1 MSGFDERSVS
11 VLGGGSWG
19 TALAHIVASHGY
31 DTLLWVRR
39 EDQAQEINELH
50 TNSRYLKNGVLD
62 SRVEATTDLERVAL
76 RSEVIIHVVPSK
88 AFREVSYQLGDF
100 LSGDQIVLSATKGLE
115 GDDLKRMSQVL
126 LEETCVRKIGAL
138 SGPNLAQ
145 EVIAGHPSATVVASP
160 FSEVIE
166 KAERLLAGP
175 TFRLYGNA
183 DMVGVEMAGALKN
196 IYAIAGGIAAGQGY
210 GANTLSALITRGL
223 AEISR
228 LGEHFGADRLTFQGL
243 AGVGDLVATCTSTLS
258 RNHTVGRHLA
268 KGEALEEIVA
278 NLGMVAEGVNTT
290 RVVHAF
296 AQAQGIDMPIAR
308 AVHGVLFESMTPAE
322 SLGEL
327 MCRASRYEGHDQP
340 IQSQTLFGQSITE
353 AAALVARRSEREP

>member
-1 MSGFDERSVS
+1 MSAFDEKRVS

-31 DTLLWVRR
+31 ETLLWVRR
-39 EDQAQEINELH
+39 EDQAEEINERH
-50 TNSRYLKNGVLD
+50 TNDQYLKGGTLD
-62 SRVEATTDLERVAL
+62 SRVEATCDLERAATA
-76 RSEVIIHVVPSK
+76 SEVIFHVIPSK
-88 AFREVSYQLGDF
+88 SFREVSYQLGDF
-100 LSGDQIVLSATKGLE
+100 ITGDQVVISATKGLE
-115 GDDLKRMSQVL
+115 GADLKRMSEVL
-126 LEETCVRKIGAL
+126 IEETCARKIGAL
-138 SGPNLAQ
+138 SGPNLAT

-160 FSEVIE
+160 FAEVIE

-175 TFRLYGNA
+175 TFRLYGNP

-196 IYAIAGGIAAGQGY
+196 IYAIAGGIASGLGF

-228 LGEHFGADRLTFQGL
+228 LGEHFGAQRLTFQGL

-268 KGEALEEIVA
+268 GGEDLETIVA

-296 AQAQGIDMPIAR
+296 AQAQGVDMPIAR
-308 AVHGVLFESMTPAE
+308 AVHGVLFESMTPEE

-327 MCRASRYEGHDQP
+327 MRRASRYEGNEVP
-340 IQSQTLFGQSITE
+340 IQSGSLFGQSITE
-353 AAALVARRSEREP
+353 AAALVARRAEEKT

>member
-1 MSGFDERSVS
+1 MSGFDEKSVS

-39 EDQAQEINELH
+39 EDQAEEINERH
-50 TNSRYLKNGVLD
+50 TNSRYLKDGKLD
-62 SRVEATTDLERVAL
+62 ERVEATTDLERVAT
-76 RSEVIIHVVPSK
+76 RSEVIIHVIPSK
-88 AFREVSYQLGDF
+88 AFREISYQLGEF
-100 LSGDQIVLSATKGLE
+100 ITGDQVVISATKGLD

-126 LEETCVRKIGAL
+126 IEETCARKIGAL
-138 SGPNLAQ
+138 SGPNLAK
-145 EVIAGHPSATVVASP
+145 EVMAGHPTATVVASP
-160 FSEVIE
+160 FAEVIE

-183 DMVGVEMAGALKN
+183 DMTGVELAGALKN
-196 IYAIAGGIAAGQGY
+196 IYAIAGGIAAGLGF

-243 AGVGDLVATCTSTLS
+243 AGVGDLVATCGSTLS

-268 KGEALEEIVA
+268 DGEALEDIVS

-296 AQAQGIDMPIAR
+296 ALAHEIDMPIAR
-308 AVHGVLFESMTPAE
+308 AVHGVLFEGMTPAE

-327 MCRASRYEGHDQP
+327 MRRASRYEGHDLP
-340 IQSQTLFGQSITE
+340 IQSDTLYGQSITE
-353 AAALVARRSEREP
+353 AAALVAQRDEKES